1 MSRGSYSPEERYFMW
16 QDVLMTLWYV
26 QCTGS
31 FSGLL
36 IVRIQADS

>member
-1 MSRGSYSPEERYFMW
+1 MARRFN
-16 QDVLMTLWYV
+16 DLMVV